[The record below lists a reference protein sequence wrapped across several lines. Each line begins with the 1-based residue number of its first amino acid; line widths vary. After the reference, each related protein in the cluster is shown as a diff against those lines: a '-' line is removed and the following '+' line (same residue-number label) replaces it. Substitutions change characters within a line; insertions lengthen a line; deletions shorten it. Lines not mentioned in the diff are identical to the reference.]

1 MGPVGPFAGPTGYF
15 QPIWDTFWLAL
26 DHIWDILGLANG
38 PNWSALM
45 SSVLFQ
51 PCSNQ
56 FYKNYGI
63 KAYYVIFGSKS
74 PFLHNFAWKK
84 DPTLSGQMPML
95 WPSNSKYALRANLR
109 GQKAIFSLFWPLFG
123 PLLAIFGIFWVWQM
137 GQTGQPKCP
146 QCCSNL
152 VPTCSTKRYD
162 IRA

>member
-26 DHIWDILGLANG
+26 DHIWDIVGLANG

-74 PFLHNFAWKK
+74 QFLHNLAWKK

-95 WPSNSKYALRANLR
+95 WPSNSKYALRANLH
-109 GQKAIFSLFWPLFG
+109 GQKAIFSLFG
-123 PLLAIFGIFWVWQM
+123 PLYGLLGAIFGTFLALFWSFLGPNMRNARCSSWNR
-137 GQTGQPKCP
+137 GQCT
-146 QCCSNL
+146 
-152 VPTCSTKRYD
+152 
-162 IRA
+162 

>member
-74 PFLHNFAWKK
+74 PFLHKGCITA
-84 DPTLSGQMPML
+84 D
-95 WPSNSKYALRANLR
+95 
-109 GQKAIFSLFWPLFG
+109 SLGTNPE
-123 PLLAIFGIFWVWQM
+123 
-137 GQTGQPKCP
+137 
-146 QCCSNL
+146 
-152 VPTCSTKRYD
+152 
-162 IRA
+162 